1 MGRFDISDSST
12 DSFDPTV
19 EDPNYEPD
27 EGPADQSDNQD
38 DPDTIS
44 LRSLENMLDSIYR
57 LFYTFLKSSS
67 YLIFVAQQV
76 CLNVGVACGCL
87 YTAAHIVKVSDA
99 DEMKAAFLISLQG
112 GIEACVRIPFGYLA
126 DRNAHQAAGSNSK
139 QLV

>member
-1 MGRFDISDSST
+1 MNPIKNKATPIEMANEKPEIVGKSVGEVVDESDVIITTNIVPS
-12 DSFDPTV
+12 V
-19 EDPNYEPD
+19 
-27 EGPADQSDNQD
+27 DQSKIKE
-38 DPDTIS
+38 TS
-44 LRSLENMLDSIYR
+44 
-57 LFYTFLKSSS
+57 TFLKSSS
-67 YLIFVAQQV
+67 YLVFVAQQV

-126 DRNAHQAAGSNSK
+126 DRNAHQAAGPNSK